1 MNKIK
6 IESKSKNRNSDKL
19 IKLYLKND
27 SEQYL
32 LVHIEIQGYFFAKK
46 ESEYLLDE
54 NIEISYISVE
64 KLKLLFGFSS
74 EHSFDGSY
82 KLTEGIIDNLKNL
95 INYNF
100 LPDKFD
106 YIIGAYNANY
116 D

>member
-32 LVHIEIQGYFFAKK
+32 LVHIEIQGYFLAKK

-74 EHSFDGSY
+74 EHPFDGY
-82 KLTEGIIDNLKNL
+82 YELTDNIIDNLKNL

-100 LPDKFD
+100 LPNKFY
-106 YIIGAYNANY
+106 YIIETYY
-116 D
+116 S